1 MKSIR
6 PLLLIIAAILGAF
19 VLALVSLSA
28 IACIRFY
35 SDRNPTMMASPPPAN
50 SDAPPRP
57 SIAER
62 QAIAA
67 EYPVYYSR
75 GKEQTY
81 LTLSEWY
88 QVYSYNE
95 FAQFLGQGGRQ
106 TDFPFVA
113 GIRNFWGT
121 YLLSLDK
128 SRGQQFNWQYNFV
141 AWLIGINLTIEYGIK
156 SAYENTIGRLTQLIA
171 GSYTEA
177 DRFIAASWNRYAGA
191 MYQTT
196 WYHYSYF
203 TDLRDI
209 WRETALFNSQFVRN
223 AERKVA
229 LSVSYLLKG
238 SYAQLWLLTA
248 EEKEN
253 QTFSIVYAANRAVL
267 NDEGIKT
274 LKELSG
280 DRFLIETERYAGFK
294 TALGKLLAR
303 NVTFIEIMGHDTIA
317 LAYLAK
323 NTAQPF
329 SNPAS
334 AVTIDT
340 RELSYHPDGFKYR
353 ITLEA
358 RVNNLAETLSLIAE
372 SGSQFEMIYDF

>member
-1 MKSIR
+1 MKSVR
-6 PLLLIIAAILGAF
+6 RLLLPLAIIFGAF
-19 VLALVSLSA
+19 VLALVSLST
-28 IACIRFY
+28 IASIRFY
-35 SDRNPTMMASPPPAN
+35 SDRNPATTASPAPAN
-50 SDAPPRP
+50 ADAPARP

-67 EYPVYYSR
+67 EHPVYYSR

-106 TDFPFVA
+106 TDFPFIA
-113 GIRNFWGT
+113 AIRSFWGT
-121 YLLSLDK
+121 YLLSLDRSK
-128 SRGQQFNWQYNFV
+128 GQAFNWQYNFV
-141 AWLIGINLTIEYGIK
+141 SWLIGINLTIEYGIK
-156 SAYENTIGRLTQLIA
+156 CAYENTLGRATQFIA
-171 GSYTEA
+171 GSDTEA
-177 DRFIAASWNRYAGA
+177 DRFIAASWNRYAST

-196 WYHYSYF
+196 WYHYPYF
-203 TDLRDI
+203 ADLRGI
-209 WRETALFNSQFVRN
+209 WRETALFNRQFVRN
-223 AERKVA
+223 AERKIA

-253 QTFSIVYAANRAVL
+253 QTFSIVHVADRAVL
-267 NDEGIKT
+267 NDEGIKI

-280 DRFLIETERYAGFK
+280 NRFLIETERYAGFK

-303 NVTFIEIMGHDTIA
+303 NVTFVEIMGHDTIA
-317 LAYLAK
+317 LAYLSK
-323 NTAQPF
+323 NAGQPVLN
-329 SNPAS
+329 SAS

-340 RELSYHPDGFKYR
+340 RELFYHPEGFKYR

-358 RVNNLAETLSLIAE
+358 RVNNLADTLRLITE